1 MLLKFL
7 KARPEDVVNINTVNN
22 HVLLLPISVY
32 YRSGIKYDII
42 GPLPLI
48 IRVKRRG
55 RRRSLGPLLSS
66 R

>member
-1 MLLKFL
+1 MVLKVL
-7 KARPEDVVNINTVNN
+7 KARPEDVVDIDAVNN

-32 YRSGIKYDII
+32 YRSGIKYDMI
-42 GPLPLI
+42 GPLPLT

-55 RRRSLGPLLSS
+55 RRRGLGPLLSS

>member
-1 MLLKFL
+1 LKFL
-7 KARPEDVVNINTVNN
+7 KARLEDVVDIDAVDNY
-22 HVLLLPISVY
+22 VLLLPISVY
-32 YRSGIKYDII
+32 YGSGIKYDMM
-42 GPLPLI
+42 GPLPLT